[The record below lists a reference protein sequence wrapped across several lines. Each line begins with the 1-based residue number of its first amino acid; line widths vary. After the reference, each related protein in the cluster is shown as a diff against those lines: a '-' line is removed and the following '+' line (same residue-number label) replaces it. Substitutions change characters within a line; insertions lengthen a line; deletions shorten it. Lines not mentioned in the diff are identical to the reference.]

1 MKKLLNQIDSLYANI
16 ESGLL
21 TKSEAMR
28 QLRDLKFSMAD
39 RYEVW
44 SDEFTE
50 LMHSLLDVHYLIE
63 ELY

>member
-63 ELY
+63 DLY

>member
-1 MKKLLNQIDSLYANI
+1 MKKLLKQIDKLYEMI
-16 ESGLL
+16 DSGLL

-28 QLRDLKFSMAD
+28 QLRELRFTMAD

-44 SDEFTE
+44 SDEFTI

-63 ELY
+63 DLY

>member
-21 TKSEAMR
+21 TKSEAMS
-28 QLRDLKFSMAD
+28 QLRELRFSMAD

-63 ELY
+63 DLY